1 MADQD
6 YYEVLGV
13 SRDASD
19 EDIKKAYRRL
29 AMKYHPD
36 RNNGDKAAEEKFKQV
51 GEAYAVLSDPQK
63 KAAYD
68 RFGKAGVDPSAAGGA
83 GGFGGFGGFGQGG
96 FNAGDFSDIFSEI
109 FGGGAAGRQAR
120 RGPRV
125 YRGADLSYSLEV
137 TLEQAVHGMK
147 TDLRLPVWET
157 CDECGGTGAKKG
169 TTKKP
174 CPHCHGTGTVNMSSG
189 FLQVQQT
196 CPYCNGTG
204 EIITDPCPKCN
215 GQGRVKKVT
224 TLEVEIPAGINDG
237 QRIRLAGKGEPG
249 VNGGPAG
256 DLDVQVMIKPHDIF
270 QREGD
275 DLHAD
280 LPISFTTA
288 ALGGEVSVPT
298 MDTETRITIPEGT
311 QSGKILR
318 LRGKGVPN
326 VRSHVKGDLYVH
338 VYVETPVNL
347 TTKQKNLLKEFGASL
362 SEGGEDKHSPRST
375 GFIEKMKKFFGG

>member
-174 CPHCHGTGTVNMSSG
+174 CPHCH
-189 FLQVQQT
+189 
-196 CPYCNGTG
+196 
-204 EIITDPCPKCN
+204 
-215 GQGRVKKVT
+215 
-224 TLEVEIPAGINDG
+224 
-237 QRIRLAGKGEPG
+237 
-249 VNGGPAG
+249 
-256 DLDVQVMIKPHDIF
+256 
-270 QREGD
+270 
-275 DLHAD
+275 
-280 LPISFTTA
+280 
-288 ALGGEVSVPT
+288 VP
-298 MDTETRITIPEGT
+298 
-311 QSGKILR
+311 
-318 LRGKGVPN
+318 VP
-326 VRSHVKGDLYVH
+326 
-338 VYVETPVNL
+338 
-347 TTKQKNLLKEFGASL
+347 
-362 SEGGEDKHSPRST
+362 ST
-375 GFIEKMKKFFGG
+375 